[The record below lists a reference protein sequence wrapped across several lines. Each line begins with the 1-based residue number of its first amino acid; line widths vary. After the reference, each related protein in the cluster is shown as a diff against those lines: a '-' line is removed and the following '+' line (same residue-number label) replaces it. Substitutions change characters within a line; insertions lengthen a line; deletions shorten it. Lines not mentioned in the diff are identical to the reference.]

1 MFVSNNNWII
11 KQMRIT
17 TKKMRKEKEI
27 HTYNVAITS
36 SIHHLQKAFKDDTC
50 FCNEWIISLMI
61 NFYNIKMCEQQ

>member
-1 MFVSNNNWII
+1 MFASNNNWII
-11 KQMRIT
+11 KQMWVA

-27 HTYNVAITS
+27 HMYNVVITS

-50 FCNEWIISLMI
+50 FCNECTISLTI